1 MEPLVI
7 GGAPYPRPLDAPV
20 DSPLLVMD
28 KLTLEHNGET
38 TDGKY
43 NYRQLNPKLLVE
55 RVKDC
60 FLKYFNI
67 RYR

>member
-7 GGAPYPRPLDAPV
+7 GGALYPLPLDAPV
-20 DSPLLVMD
+20 DSALLVMD
-28 KLTLEHNGET
+28 ELTLEHNGET
-38 TDGKY
+38 TDEKY

-60 FLKYFNI
+60 FLNYFNI